1 LEPGIWLSPI
11 GFEQGRREA
20 KIAPGP
26 DVSACRLDPR
36 IVNGFNVDFGVECET
51 SGLAVTPYLAIRA
64 SVQMPTDL
72 SAPGLLFPSEFWH

>member
-20 KIAPGP
+20 KITPGP
-26 DVSACRLDPR
+26 DVSACGLGPR
-36 IVNGFNVDFGVECET
+36 IVSDLNVDFGVECEI
-51 SGLAVTPYLAIRA
+51 SGMAGTHCLMIRA